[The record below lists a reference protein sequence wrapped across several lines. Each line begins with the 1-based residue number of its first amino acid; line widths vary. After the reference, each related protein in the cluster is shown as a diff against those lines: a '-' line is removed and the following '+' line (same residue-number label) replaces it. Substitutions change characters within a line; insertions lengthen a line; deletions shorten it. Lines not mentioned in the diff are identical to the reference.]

1 MAQFPFLSFCRHSLC
16 YRMLSAFFNDF
27 SKEYFTPD
35 GKTMTPRDSALYSIY
50 EKLLVELRSLFE
62 EVVPVG
68 QAVIDELD
76 TRTLGKIGEYLD
88 VSYDRLGL

>member
-1 MAQFPFLSFCRHSLC
+1 MAQFPFLAFCRRSFC

-50 EKLLVELRSLFE
+50 ERLLVELRALFV
-62 EVVPVG
+62 EVTPVG
-68 QAVIDELD
+68 QEQVDALDSRTIGKIAEYLD
-76 TRTLGKIGEYLD
+76 TRLM
-88 VSYDRLGL
+88 RW

>member
-1 MAQFPFLSFCRHSLC
+1 MAQLPFLAFCRRSLC

-27 SKEYFTPD
+27 SKKYFIPD

-62 EVVPVG
+62 GVFPVR
-68 QAVIDELD
+68 QKVIDELD
-76 TRTLGKIGEYLD
+76 ARTIGKIGEYLD
-88 VSYDRLGL
+88 TKLMRW

>member
-1 MAQFPFLSFCRHSLC
+1 MTGFPFLSFCRHSLC

-35 GKTMTPRDSALYSIY
+35 GKSMSSRDSALYSIY
-50 EKLLVELRSLFE
+50 EKLLVELRGLFE

-68 QAVIDELD
+68 QAEIDDLD
-76 TRTLGKIGEYLD
+76 ARTIGKIGEYLD
-88 VSYDRLGL
+88 SKNMRW

>member
-1 MAQFPFLSFCRHSLC
+1 MAQFPFLAFCRHSLC

-50 EKLLVELRSLFE
+50 EKLLVELRGLFE
-62 EVVPVG
+62 EVIPVG
-68 QAVIDELD
+68 QKVIDELD
-76 TRTLGKIGEYLD
+76 SRTIGKIGEYLD
-88 VSYDRLGL
+88 TKLMRW

>member
-1 MAQFPFLSFCRHSLC
+1 MAQFPFFSFCRHSLC

-35 GKTMTPRDSALYSIY
+35 GKSFSPRDSALYSIY

-62 EVVPVG
+62 EVIPVG
-68 QAVIDELD
+68 QAEIDALD
-76 TRTLGKIGEYLD
+76 ARIIGKIGEYLD
-88 VSYDRLGL
+88 TKNMRW